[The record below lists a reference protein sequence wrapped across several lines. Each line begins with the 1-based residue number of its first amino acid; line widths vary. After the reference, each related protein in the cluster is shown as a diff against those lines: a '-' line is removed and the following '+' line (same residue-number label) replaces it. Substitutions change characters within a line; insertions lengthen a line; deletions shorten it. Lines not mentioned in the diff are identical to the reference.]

1 MLGAGLVDDG
11 VGGADGRNGLQQF
24 LEPALGIRIGRIDLH
39 FLEELAGL
47 GEDDAAHSDEV
58 AIEIHGTDERFEGVG
73 QSGGALASAIGFFA
87 ASHHEVFADA
97 NALGQDAQPFAGD
110 DAGADLGELA
120 FAEALVLVEEVL
132 GEDELENGVAEKL
145 QALIIEMVA
154 LGFVAEAGMGERFR
168 QEERIAEFVFD
179 ALFERIHEGI
189 TAGTVHGRSA
199 SGKCQVG
206 ALTRHRVRVIPERP
220 DYVMP
225 EKPPPPSAVPGK
237 NPWPRVVTILGVL
250 ALLLGAGAWVV
261 HRVTSVTG
269 EAFGQGRAIM
279 KEAGEQAAN
288 VARAF
293 HEGTIREE
301 FLSRSAEITGTNRL
315 QVATLHQNETFQRS
329 EQDNLAWGMIQLPK
343 VVVQA
348 QAPVEYTYYVDLKG
362 AWDFRQQDKEV
373 VVLAPPILPNT
384 PAIDISALTFYT
396 LEGSIWRD
404 DKAVRERLRGSLT
417 ATLSKR
423 AREDERLVR
432 EVGRQKI
439 AEFVEQWLGDKFGDG
454 HDYKVKVLFPGET
467 PAAPPK
473 EKAWPATPGKE
484 RP

>member
-1 MLGAGLVDDG
+1 
-11 VGGADGRNGLQQF
+11 
-24 LEPALGIRIGRIDLH
+24 
-39 FLEELAGL
+39 
-47 GEDDAAHSDEV
+47 
-58 AIEIHGTDERFEGVG
+58 
-73 QSGGALASAIGFFA
+73 
-87 ASHHEVFADA
+87 
-97 NALGQDAQPFAGD
+97 
-110 DAGADLGELA
+110 
-120 FAEALVLVEEVL
+120 
-132 GEDELENGVAEKL
+132 
-145 QALIIEMVA
+145 
-154 LGFVAEAGMGERFR
+154 
-168 QEERIAEFVFD
+168 
-179 ALFERIHEGI
+179 
-189 TAGTVHGRSA
+189 VHGRSA

-206 ALTRHRVRVIPERP
+206 ALTRHRVRVIPERR

-225 EKPPPPSAVPGK
+225 ETPPPPPAAPGK

-250 ALLLGAGAWVV
+250 TLLLGAGAWMV
-261 HRVTSVTG
+261 HRVTSLTG
-269 EAFGQGRAIM
+269 EALGHGKAIV
-279 KEAGEQAAN
+279 KEVGEQAAN

-293 HEGTIREE
+293 REGTIREE

-315 QVATLHQNETFQRS
+315 QVATLHQGETFQRS

-362 AWDFRQQDKEV
+362 PWEFRQEGKEV

-384 PAIDISALTFYT
+384 PAIDVSALTFYT

-417 ATLSKR
+417 ATLSRR

-454 HDYKVKVLFPGET
+454 HDYKVKVLFPDES

-473 EKAWPATPGKE
+473 ENAWPATPAK
-484 RP
+484 